1 MIFSRNRTAVFRRI
15 RGSTGK
21 QGWGSLQLD
30 EVAYPLIMA
39 YQLKRFDKKTYE
51 NHVKKAADFLVK
63 TGPKTTQERWE
74 EKSGYSPSTIA
85 AEIAGLIC
93 AADIAKRNGDET
105 SAKLYL
111 KTADD
116 WAANVEKWTAT
127 TNGKYGDGNYYVSF
141 DRKRQTRRERENR
154 SQQQRRN
161 RCRKRNSGRGIFGIG
176 APRNQIARRSAN
188 SKIRQSH

>member
-1 MIFSRNRTAVFRRI
+1 
-15 RGSTGK
+15 
-21 QGWGSLQLD
+21 
-30 EVAYPLIMA
+30 MA

-63 TGPKTTQERWE
+63 TGPKTPQERWE

-85 AEIAGLIC
+85 AEIAGLVC

-105 SAKLYL
+105 SANLYL

-127 TNGKYGDGNYYVSF
+127 TNGKYGDGNYYV
-141 DRKRQTRRERENR
+141 RLTENGKPDANEKTD

-161 RCRKRNSGRGIFGIG
+161 RHRKRNRGRGIFGIS
-176 APRNQIARRSAN
+176 ATWNQIARRSAD
-188 SKIRQSH
+188 SKIGQSH